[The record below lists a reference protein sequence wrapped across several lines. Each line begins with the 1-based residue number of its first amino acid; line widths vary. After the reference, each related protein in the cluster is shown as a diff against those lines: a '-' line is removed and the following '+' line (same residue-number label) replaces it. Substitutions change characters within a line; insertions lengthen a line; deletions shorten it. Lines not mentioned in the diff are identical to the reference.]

1 VKGRVTG
8 GVPISATLNHAL
20 AGQTFHPFSDYLLHD
35 MGALEDGIVSGSTGA
50 TMMRTAPLWEIG
62 VHTTYLHDGR
72 ARSIADAIIMHDG
85 QGRASAEAF
94 QNLPTKDKKALL
106 LFVKSL

>member
-1 VKGRVTG
+1 MDDADAKQASGLTV
-8 GVPISATLNHAL
+8 
-20 AGQTFHPFSDYLLHD
+20 
-35 MGALEDGIVSGSTGA
+35 GANGHLYTVSGSTGA

-94 QNLPTKDKKALL
+94 QNLPTRDKKALL